1 MVQAGLNDAA
11 LGDVMRKERS
21 LVMLVALLTMSAPFR
36 LGAQDSTQDFV
47 QKVTQAER
55 SEHSL
60 GADLELTWKTS
71 AGLKRSTGTV
81 RLMKPNYA
89 LITLTGDYPLHV
101 LISDGTV
108 RYLAP
113 DDKGYSQES
122 MDPRGEKIDTP
133 WWGFPYRFFFTQ
145 SLNPFSAAADP
156 TEHLDTVRS
165 QSIDGQHFR
174 VLEVHGTG
182 PMGQYRAEFFFGKD
196 VLERTTVQFGAA
208 TKTVVFEARLRHIR
222 LNAPYTIR
230 SFRFVPAA
238 GQKQTS
244 ISGGML
250 SIGDKAPD
258 FTLPAPEGK
267 QLRLSIERQGKKAT
281 LVNFW
286 YYNCAPCR
294 IEFPEFEKLYEQ
306 YRAQGFTIVAVD
318 RGDSP
323 KTVADY
329 AHRTGLVFPIVLGG
343 ELGKASV
350 FADYKIAEAFPQT
363 YLLDADG
370 RVVYR
375 TAGMDI
381 EGLKRALQQ
390 IGFR

>member
-1 MVQAGLNDAA
+1 
-11 LGDVMRKERS
+11 MREARW
-21 LVMLVALLTMSAPFR
+21 LVVIVALLTMSAPFR
-36 LGAQDSTQDFV
+36 LHAQDSTQDFV
-47 QKVTQAER
+47 QKVTQAGR

-60 GADLELTWKTS
+60 SADIELTWKTS
-71 AGLKRSTGTV
+71 TRLKKSTGTV

-89 LITLTGDYPLHV
+89 LIKLAGDYPLHV

-113 DDKGYSQES
+113 DDKSYTQES

-145 SLNPFSAAADP
+145 SLNPFGAAADP
-156 TEHLDTVRS
+156 TEHLDTVS
-165 QSIDGQHFR
+165 SKSIDGQLFR
-174 VLEVHGTG
+174 VLQVHGTG
-182 PMGQYRAEFFFGKD
+182 PMGEYRAEFLFGKD
-196 VLERTTVQFGAA
+196 VLERTIVQFGAGI
-208 TKTVVFEARLRHIR
+208 KTGVFEARLSNIR
-222 LNAPYTIR
+222 LNAPYTVR

-238 GQKQTS
+238 GQKPTS

-258 FTLPAPEGK
+258 FTLPTPEGK
-267 QLRLSIERQGKKAT
+267 QLTLSIQRQGKKAT

-306 YRAQGFTIVAVD
+306 YRGQGFTIVAVN
-318 RGDSP
+318 RGDSA

-329 AHRTGLVFPIVLGG
+329 ARRTGLVFPTVLGG
-343 ELGKASV
+343 DLGKPGV
-350 FADYKIAEAFPQT
+350 FANYKITEAFPQT

-390 IGFR
+390 LGFR